1 MEKSPLNGRR
11 LVVGVTGSIAAY
23 KAAEVVSQLAQR
35 GAEVTPMLTRGAAAF
50 VSPLTFQTLSGR
62 RALVETFDLDRV
74 EDPTHIRLAH
84 ETELVLIAPATA
96 NILGKL
102 AHGIA
107 DDLLTTFL
115 LAVRCPVLIAPAM
128 NSMMWEHPAVRENVA
143 TLRARGAEFI
153 QPGEGF
159 LACGDVGPGRLA
171 EPPHIVAAAER
182 VFTGREIRGHPRAP

>member
-1 MEKSPLNGRR
+1 MERSPVNGRR

-35 GAEVTPMLTRGAAAF
+35 GALVTPMLTRGAAAF

-62 RALVETFDLDRV
+62 RALFETFDLGRV
-74 EDPTHIRLAH
+74 EDPTHIQLAH

-96 NILGKL
+96 NVLGKL

-128 NSMMWEHPAVRENVA
+128 NSMMWEHPAVRENVK
-143 TLRARGAEFI
+143 TLQARGAEFL

-171 EPPHIVAAAER
+171 EPLQIVAAVER
-182 VFTGREIRGHPRAP
+182 VFSGEGRRKKRGAS

>member
-1 MEKSPLNGRR
+1 MERSPVNGRR

-35 GAEVTPMLTRGAAAF
+35 GAEVTPMLTRGATAF
-50 VSPLTFQTLSGR
+50 VSPLTFQTLAGR
-62 RALVETFDLDRV
+62 RALVETFDLERV

-84 ETELVLIAPATA
+84 DTELVLIAPATA

-128 NSMMWEHPAVRENVA
+128 NSMMWDHPAVRENIK
-143 TLRARGAEFI
+143 TLQARGAKFI

-171 EPPHIVAAAER
+171 EPLQIVAAVEKI
-182 VFTGREIRGHPRAP
+182 FSSYEPRAQTREP